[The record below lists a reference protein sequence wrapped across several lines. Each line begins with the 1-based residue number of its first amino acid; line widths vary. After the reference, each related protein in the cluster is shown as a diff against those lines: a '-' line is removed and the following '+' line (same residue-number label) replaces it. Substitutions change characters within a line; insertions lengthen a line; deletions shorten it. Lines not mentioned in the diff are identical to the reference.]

1 MGKLHFY
8 VNTVTNLEL
17 SRVLGANKY
26 PVKSKVSDIPQAVL
40 SLYLY
45 IKAKVDPRTLPF
57 FCWLIFHDCHVK
69 TPINKLQYRVNIVFF
84 P

>member
-45 IKAKVDPRTLPF
+45 IKAKVDPRTSRSADPSFFLLVDLP
-57 FCWLIFHDCHVK
+57 
-69 TPINKLQYRVNIVFF
+69 
-84 P
+84 